1 MAKVIGAVVVDSEV
15 CKGCNLCV
23 VSCPT
28 KTLGLNRDVNSRDT
42 TIHTWNTLM
51 NVSDVQIA
59 HQFVRTVVSQF
70 TD

>member
-28 KTLGLNRDVNSRDT
+28 KTLGLNRDVNSRIPLF
-42 TIHTWNTLM
+42 IHG
-51 NVSDVQIA
+51 IP
-59 HQFVRTVVSQF
+59 
-70 TD
+70 